1 MDKTQDEFDLVTQSF
16 NTLFDN
22 DLTKAKRLTKKISP
36 NDFVHFLTIIQDLL
50 KKDRV

>member
-36 NDFVHFLTIIQDLL
+36 NDFRTFSDDYPRFV
-50 KKDRV
+50 KKI